1 MKKLAVIICIVIQL
15 SSCAAF
21 DSISDVSISM
31 NLPDEIIIINNA
43 RVSTLRNVD
52 GKIVRTNTPV
62 YQFHFNIDI
71 PAGNRETVKID
82 DFILQNGDEAVVTN
96 AKFSWDM

>member
-1 MKKLAVIICIVIQL
+1 MKKLAVIICIVFQFA
-15 SSCAAF
+15 SCAMF

-31 NLPDEIIIINNA
+31 NLPDEIIVVNNA

-52 GKIVRTNTPV
+52 GKIVRTNTSV
-62 YQFHFNIDI
+62 YQFHFDIDI
-71 PAGNRETVKID
+71 PAGNRKTVKID
-82 DFILQNGDEAVVTN
+82 DFIMQDGDEVFITD